1 MTRKDKHKLKT
12 KTFFQGFKDFITR
25 GNILD
30 LAIGVVVG
38 GAFGK
43 ITTSLVNDIIM
54 PPIGLLIGKVDFKDL
69 VWVLK
74 EATLDAQGEILNPEV
89 AIRYGMFIMVIIEFI
104 IIAFSIY
111 AVVNLIIRR
120 REFLAKIEAEEKAL
134 KEAEEKKEKEAEE
147 AKKKAEVKEEILLL
161 REIRD
166 ELKGQIKNEK

>member
-1 MTRKDKHKLKT
+1 MGKRKQKIKA
-12 KTFFQGFKDFITR
+12 KTFFAGFKDFITR
-25 GNILD
+25 GNVLD
-30 LAIGVVVG
+30 LAIGVVIG

-74 EATLDAQGEILNPEV
+74 EATLDAGGDIINPEV
-89 AIRYGMFIMVIIEFI
+89 AIRYGMFIMVVIEFL

-111 AVVNLIIRR
+111 AVINLIIRR
-120 REFLAKIEAEEKAL
+120 RAFLAKIEAEEKAL
-134 KEAEEKKEKEAEE
+134 KEAEEAKLKKEEEEKQEAIIPED
-147 AKKKAEVKEEILLL
+147 ILLL

-166 ELKGQIKNEK
+166 SLKEKN